1 MSRELWN
8 EMPPKIQ
15 KKTHRKTRN
24 ARNHDIEMEK
34 FSCLRRFHSGEINWI
49 LDHKNR
55 HNRNC
60 MNIYFLKMKADLI
73 VLRRIKHPTG
83 RSAHRPV
90 ISPDQGVLTLS
101 EVTLH
106 IVRSQEVD

>member
-34 FSCLRRFHSGEINWI
+34 FSCLRRFHSGEKIWKFWTI
-49 LDHKNR
+49 KTDTTE
-55 HNRNC
+55 
-60 MNIYFLKMKADLI
+60 I
-73 VLRRIKHPTG
+73 V
-83 RSAHRPV
+83 
-90 ISPDQGVLTLS
+90 
-101 EVTLH
+101 
-106 IVRSQEVD
+106 